1 MNKKTNHRYRT
12 VAAVI
17 FAALSLVSSA
27 QGSRLSKTYNWEY
40 ALQKGGKITID
51 NYDCDI
57 KIHTWENNEVKYEL
71 SVQAEMNSPG
81 EAGELDSYLKSLN
94 FSESRNRVD
103 INNRFWEKR
112 VTMLNRKTI
121 TLNNNTKLGYSELN
135 MSAELWIPEGVL
147 FALNSKYSDITME
160 EITAAAVM
168 NLYNDK
174 VKGETFG
181 NLEIEAK
188 YSTIELGNTGDLKAK
203 LYDCNMQI
211 AKSGVT
217 FLETKYSTVNGRD
230 AGDLIIDSYDDKIS
244 FESAHNTGFTAKY
257 SDLRVGKVSD
267 LILDTYNGSVTVE
280 SSNLVR
286 ITGKYTTFNTGYSTG
301 CSIVS
306 AYDCTMEYDEIANM
320 RIDESKYTTYTIGKL
335 NKSFKL
341 SSGYDD
347 RIVIKSAGSQFSLF
361 SADGKYVKST
371 LTIPGEMACRVKA
384 DAKYASLN
392 IDEKLFKTR
401 VKIVESSQTRF
412 EAVKGEEKE
421 DMPLIEVTG
430 YDISLSIGND

>member
-1 MNKKTNHRYRT
+1 MYKKTNHRYRT
-12 VAAVI
+12 VAVAL

-57 KIHTWENNEVKYEL
+57 KIHTWEKNEVKYEL
-71 SVQAEMNSPG
+71 TVLAEMNSQE

-94 FSESRNRVD
+94 FSDSKNRVD

-112 VTMLNRKTI
+112 VTLFNRKTI
-121 TLNNNTKLGYSELN
+121 TLSNNTKLGYSELN

-160 EITAAAVM
+160 EITAAAEM

-174 VKGETFG
+174 VRGETFG
-181 NLEIEAK
+181 SLEIEAK

-203 LYDCNMQI
+203 LYDCNMYTEN
-211 AKSGVT
+211 SGVT
-217 FLETKYSTVNGRD
+217 YLETKYSTVSGHD

-244 FESAHNTGFTAKY
+244 FESSHNTGFTAKY
-257 SDLRVGKVSD
+257 SDLKIGKVAD
-267 LILDTYNGSVTVE
+267 LILDTYNGSVTIG

-286 ITGKYTTFNTGYSTG
+286 INGKYTTYKMGNATG
-301 CSIVS
+301 CNIVS
-306 AYDCTMEYDEIANM
+306 AYDCRVEYDEVSTM
-320 RIDESKYTTYTIGKL
+320 KIDESKYTTYNIGKL
-335 NKSFKL
+335 GRSFKL
-341 SSGYDD
+341 ASGFDD
-347 RIVIKSAGSQFSLF
+347 RIEIESAGSSFSLF
-361 SADGKYVKST
+361 SADGKYIKST
-371 LTIPGEMACRVKA
+371 VNIPGDLACRVKA
-384 DAKYASLN
+384 DAKYASLS

-401 VKIVESSQTRF
+401 IKIVESSQTRY
-412 EAVKGEEKE
+412 EAIKGEEKNE
-421 DMPLIEVTG
+421 MPLIEVTG

>member
-1 MNKKTNHRYRT
+1 MYKKTNHRYRT
-12 VAAVI
+12 VAVAL

-57 KIHTWENNEVKYEL
+57 KIHTWEKNEVKYEL
-71 SVQAEMNSPG
+71 TVLAEMNSQE

-94 FSESRNRVD
+94 FSDSKNRVD

-112 VTMLNRKTI
+112 VTVFNRKTI
-121 TLNNNTKLGYSELN
+121 TLRNNTKLGYSELN

-160 EITAAAVM
+160 EITAAAEM

-174 VKGETFG
+174 VRGETFG

-203 LYDCNMQI
+203 LYDCNMYT
-211 AKSGVT
+211 KNSGVT
-217 FLETKYSTVNGRD
+217 YIETKYSTVSGHD

-257 SDLRVGKVSD
+257 SDLKIGKVAD
-267 LILDTYNGSVTVE
+267 LVLDTYNGSVTSG

-286 ITGKYTTFNTGYSTG
+286 INGKYTTYRMGNSTG
-301 CSIVS
+301 CNIVS
-306 AYDCTMEYDEIANM
+306 AYDCRVEYDEITNM
-320 RIDESKYTTYTIGKL
+320 RVDESKYTTYTIGKL
-335 NKSFKL
+335 GRSFKL
-341 SSGYDD
+341 ASGYDD
-347 RIVIKSAGSQFSLF
+347 RIAIESAGSLFSLF
-361 SADGKYVKST
+361 SADGKYIKSKVN
-371 LTIPGEMACRVKA
+371 IPGDMACRVKA

-401 VKIVESSQTRF
+401 IKIVESSQTRF
-412 EAVKGEEKE
+412 EAVKGEEKKE
-421 DMPLIEVTG
+421 MPLIEVTG